1 MLCVQLRAKQ
11 KLVKTSSSAVT
22 QLPPGEHFPGLCY
35 ARENMTSKSGV
46 GWALSSP
53 NLQQL
58 PLPLT
63 PIPTLQA
70 RTGSLRKDWQ
80 DKSSPAHPSIFP
92 STRPSKSQLW
102 ELWVGHAFLLELL
115 WRENKKKGWQLCLRA
130 SCACSLQLSQ
140 LESGLYSHA
149 EVKMPSAPVTR
160 DEAAIRSDYEETAPD
175 RRTD

>member
-1 MLCVQLRAKQ
+1 MPCVQLRAKQ

-22 QLPPGEHFPGLCY
+22 ELPPGEHFPGLCDT
-35 ARENMTSKSGV
+35 RENMTGKSGV

-70 RTGSLRKDWQ
+70 STGSLRKDWQ
-80 DKSSPAHPSIFP
+80 DKSSPPPHPSIFP
-92 STRPSKSQLW
+92 STSTRPSKSQLW

-130 SCACSLQLSQ
+130 SCACSLQ
-140 LESGLYSHA
+140 
-149 EVKMPSAPVTR
+149 P
-160 DEAAIRSDYEETAPD
+160 AAQPAGVRLVQPRRGEKAKRSCDP
-175 RRTD
+175 R